1 MPVQSNQESTLK
13 SEEGPVE
20 VLPVREVKTLLSWK
34 APIRPFKTSNREF
47 WTTVG
52 SIAFLLA
59 VILLFIKEWLL
70 IAVIAA
76 IIFVYYVL
84 SSVPPEEIEH
94 QITNRGVRFAGNEY
108 LWEEISQFWISEKWG
123 QKILNLETKFR
134 FPGRLELLFKI
145 EDEGKIREILKKYLR
160 GSDFIFHLAGVNR
173 PKNIEE
179 FEKVNAGLTK
189 ILIKLLE
196 EM

>member
-1 MPVQSNQESTLK
+1 MPTQDKEDKESTLK
-13 SEEGPVE
+13 TESFGSAQDKPIE

-34 APIRPFKTSNREF
+34 APIRPFKTRNREF

-70 IAVIAA
+70 IVVIAA
-76 IIFVYYVL
+76 LIFVYYVL

-94 QITNRGVRFAGNEY
+94 QITNRGVRFASKEY
-108 LWEEISQFWISEKWG
+108 LWEEISQYWISEKWG

-134 FPGRLELLFKI
+134 FPGRLELLFKVG
-145 EDEGKIREILKKYLR
+145 DEGKIREILKKYLPEETPPPSFLDR
-160 GSDFIFHLAGVNR
+160 ASSWLA
-173 PKNIEE
+173 K
-179 FEKVNAGLTK
+179 KVP
-189 ILIKLLE
+189 LE
-196 EM
+196 IS

>member
-1 MPVQSNQESTLK
+1 MPAEEKKESTLK
-13 SEEGPVE
+13 TEKMPIE

-34 APIRPFKTSNREF
+34 APIRPFKTRNREF
-47 WTTVG
+47 WTTVL

-59 VILLFIKEWLL
+59 IILIFIKEWLL

-94 QITNRGVRFAGNEY
+94 RITNRGVRFAGNEY

-145 EDEGKIREILKKYLR
+145 EDEGKILEILKKYLPEEAPPSSFLDR
-160 GSDFIFHLAGVNR
+160 ASSWLA
-173 PKNIEE
+173 K
-179 FEKVNAGLTK
+179 KVP
-189 ILIKLLE
+189 LE
-196 EM
+196 IS

>member
-34 APIRPFKTSNREF
+34 APIRPFKTRNREF

-145 EDEGKIREILKKYLR
+145 EDEGKIREILKKYL
-160 GSDFIFHLAGVNR
+160 
-173 PKNIEE
+173 PEE
-179 FEKVNAGLTK
+179 TPPPSFLDRASSWLSKKVP
-189 ILIKLLE
+189 LE
-196 EM
+196 IS